1 MGMAMAIHMFM
12 PGMTTG
18 CIVGRCSFEENI
30 WKTRV
35 PTCQRFHALL
45 ARGRKIAKVKIEV
58 QSDGRAGSDWRRA
71 AGQKKGYRL
80 LSFGSVDKLNCLFV
94 SL

>member
-1 MGMAMAIHMFM
+1 MLADAVSRKIFGK
-12 PGMTTG
+12 
-18 CIVGRCSFEENI
+18 RE
-30 WKTRV
+30 
-35 PTCQRFHALL
+35 CQRFHALL

-58 QSDGRAGSDWRRA
+58 QSDGKAGSDWRRA